1 MPNNL
6 INKIN
11 FRINAL
17 KRKYLMLILFFS
29 LKRRIFKP
37 VAFIYFR
44 FFSAPRNIESRKN
57 SLRKRYPNANFDNFF
72 KRMDTM
78 HAMRKKYK
86 ENTWKKENINGKR
99 LLLFSEHG
107 LGDTIMFLRY
117 FPLLK
122 EKNID
127 VTFQGQNDLK
137 SLIVY
142 NYPWIKPV
150 KSNVIIYKSEYDYT
164 TNMMLLFY
172 NLNQNFRKIPAKPY
186 LKVPEE
192 KIQYF
197 AQKEEFQTKKLKV
210 VFVTQSNSL
219 YAMNIP
225 KNAPSNLFL
234 NILKNEDIQ
243 PYFLKKS
250 VLDKLEVENAI
261 KCDSMIKDF
270 SDTAG
275 ILKNVDIVVS
285 IDTGVIHLAGA
296 LGIKSYLLLTKDPE
310 WRWFNS
316 SKTTPWYD
324 SVEIIRQKKKNDW
337 TSVVEVLNEKLQKEI
352 DRVKIERE
360 QKITSEL

>member
-17 KRKYLMLILFFS
+17 KRKCLMLILFFA
-29 LKRRIFKP
+29 LKKRIFKP

-44 FFSAPRNIESRKN
+44 FFSASRNIESKKN
-57 SLRKRYPNANFDNFF
+57 SLRKRYPNANFNNFF
-72 KRMDTM
+72 KGMDTM
-78 HAMRKKYK
+78 HAMRKIYK
-86 ENTWKKENINGKR
+86 EKTWKNQNISGKR

-122 EKNID
+122 EQNID
-127 VTFQGQNDLK
+127 VTFQGQNNLK

-142 NYPWIKPV
+142 NYPWIKTV
-150 KSNVIIYKSEYDYT
+150 NSNAIIYKSEYDYT

-172 NLNQNFRKIPAKPY
+172 NLNQNFRKIPSKPY

-225 KNAPSNLFL
+225 KNAPSSLFL
-234 NILKNEDIQ
+234 NILKNKDIQ

-250 VLDKLEVENAI
+250 ALDKLEVENAV
-261 KCDSMIKDF
+261 KCDSMINDF

-296 LGIKSYLLLTKDPE
+296 LGIKSYLLLTKDSE

-316 SKTTPWYD
+316 AKTTPWYD

-337 TSVVEVLNEKLQKEI
+337 ASVVQVLNEKLQKEI
-352 DRVKIERE
+352 DRVKIEKE
-360 QKITSEL
+360 